1 MSKIAPILGDH
12 KYISHMLENCKLK
25 IETSC
30 SIYLSRGKRRIGE
43 FLTLVI
49 TAYTLY
55 YWEEYCDVSVPARKL
70 LGD

>member
-1 MSKIAPILGDH
+1 
-12 KYISHMLENCKLK
+12 MLENCKLK

-49 TAYTLY
+49 AAYTLY
-55 YWEEYCDVSVPARKL
+55 Y
-70 LGD
+70 